1 MKLKIF
7 SIIGLLCYML
17 LGGASLSCP
26 GAAIPVAVT
35 MVRIASK
42 AGTLMRFLNWAKEAS
57 NEAHKSV
64 NVSYLKLSDNLSKK
78 QVNGKS
84 IGEME
89 VSLNR
94 MKGRIDTLRLVLDR
108 TEEEAKGLF
117 EMITIRADENKTKEL
132 KKMMLADIETK
143 QGIFNDKIKIAR
155 DVQKQLEASIQK
167 YDDILGFIQVSST
180 LNDIDQ
186 YINQINTVINEGS
199 QLNNNIISAID
210 EGLAIVSAI
219 EKQADESA
227 KVEKKAQ

>member
-64 NVSYLKLSDNLSKK
+64 NVPYLKLSDNLSKK

-89 VSLNR
+89 VS
-94 MKGRIDTLRLVLDR
+94 
-108 TEEEAKGLF
+108 F
-117 EMITIRADENKTKEL
+117 
-132 KKMMLADIETK
+132 
-143 QGIFNDKIKIAR
+143 
-155 DVQKQLEASIQK
+155 
-167 YDDILGFIQVSST
+167 
-180 LNDIDQ
+180 
-186 YINQINTVINEGS
+186 
-199 QLNNNIISAID
+199 D